1 MPELLFIRD
10 ITYYP
15 GEGDRGEHRDRK
27 FAFSEL
33 LHRRGSDFKIYHN
46 KWVEQG
52 EELFDLE
59 KDSPLLQAIV
69 KRLMAD
75 SSGVEWLSV
84 TVYEIVICYSQAIA
98 TGYLMDLIIAAAHDA
113 GYEVQQGCK
122 SAPASDEVQLDM
134 YVPRRQADEML
145 ELLRGFKKF
154 LEKDQRPPKRKRL
167 RLLSKR

>member
-1 MPELLFIRD
+1 MNWLRTSHYCLEVNFSNAVSW
-10 ITYYP
+10 YY
-15 GEGDRGEHRDRK
+15 
-27 FAFSEL
+27 L
-33 LHRRGSDFKIYHN
+33 I
-46 KWVEQG
+46 
-52 EELFDLE
+52 
-59 KDSPLLQAIV
+59 
-69 KRLMAD
+69 
-75 SSGVEWLSV
+75 
-84 TVYEIVICYSQAIA
+84 
-98 TGYLMDLIIAAAHDA
+98 DLIIAAAHDA